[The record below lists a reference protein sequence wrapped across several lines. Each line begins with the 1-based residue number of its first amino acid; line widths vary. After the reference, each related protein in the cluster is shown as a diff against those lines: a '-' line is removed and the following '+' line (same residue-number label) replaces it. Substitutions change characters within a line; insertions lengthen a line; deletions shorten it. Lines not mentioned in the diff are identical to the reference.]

1 MTLISCVIPMYNSS
15 KTILRALES
24 IKNQTY
30 KGRFQ
35 IIVVD
40 DGSNDQSVF
49 LVEEFKKDN
58 LDLWIDLI
66 KKENGGV
73 SSTRNLGMK
82 YAQGEYIAFL
92 DSDDHWLKEKIDL
105 QFNVLISQQHIH
117 LLGCTRDETILR
129 RVLGRKVGELI
140 PLAPFSYVLK
150 SQLITSSVLLKR
162 EVYERVGGFDESK
175 KYAEDMNYWL
185 RCMEHFKC
193 YLLNS
198 SLVIME
204 CKKDMK
210 HSGGLSS
217 KLWDMEKGELKNIR
231 EIYNKEQINF
241 GEFIFASVFS
251 YFKFIRRGLFIKCIQ
266 RF

>member
-30 KGRFQ
+30 QGKFQ

-40 DGSNDQSVF
+40 DGSNDESVF
-49 LVEEFKKDN
+49 LVEKFKKDN
-58 LDLWIDLI
+58 LNLWIDLI

-92 DSDDHWLKEKIDL
+92 DSDDHWLTAKIEL
-105 QFNVLISQQHIH
+105 QLEVMNSCKNIH
-117 LLGCTRDETILR
+117 LLGCTRDGVIHKR
-129 RVLGRKVGELI
+129 ILGRKVGRLV
-140 PLAPFSYVLK
+140 PLAPLRYVLK
-150 SQLITSSVLLKR
+150 SQLITSSVLFKR
-162 EVYERVGGFDESK
+162 EVYERIGGFDESM

-185 RCMEHFKC
+185 RSMEYFKC
-193 YLLNS
+193 YLLNMP
-198 SLVIME
+198 LVVME
-204 CKKDMK
+204 YNNDMK

-241 GEFIFASVFS
+241 GEYIFASVFS
-251 YFKFIRRGLFIKCIQ
+251 FFKFIRRSLFSKYI
-266 RF
+266 

>member
-30 KGRFQ
+30 QGKFQ

-40 DGSNDQSVF
+40 DGSNDESVF
-49 LVEEFKKDN
+49 LVEKFKKDN
-58 LDLWIDLI
+58 LNLWIDLI

-92 DSDDHWLKEKIDL
+92 DSDDHWLKEKIEL
-105 QFNVLISQQHIH
+105 QFNVMISQQNIH
-117 LLGCTRDETILR
+117 LLGCTGDGVVPK
-129 RVLGRKVGELI
+129 RVLGSKADELI
-140 PLAPFSYVLK
+140 PLEPFGYALK
-150 SQLITSSVLLKR
+150 SQLITSSVLFKR
-162 EVYERVGGFDESK
+162 EVYERIGGFDESM

-185 RCMEHFKC
+185 RSMEYFKC
-193 YLLNS
+193 YLLNKP
-198 SLVIME
+198 LVVME
-204 CKKDMK
+204 YNNDMK

-241 GEFIFASVFS
+241 CEYIFASVFS
-251 YFKFIRRGLFIKCIQ
+251 FFKFIRRSLFSKYI
-266 RF
+266 